1 MTKRV
6 GILTAGGDS
15 PGLNAAIRALGKCL
29 NRNNYEL
36 WGFMDGFEGLAFD
49 RCEKLDER
57 KFSGILTS
65 GGTILHTSRS
75 KPNKMSFNGQ
85 MVDMTDEIVNNYHI
99 HGLECLVCVG
109 GGGTHKS
116 ALLLKEAGLN
126 VLTMPK
132 TIDNDLDMTDSSIGF
147 DTALDVATS
156 AIDALHSTA
165 SSHRR
170 IMLLEVMGH
179 NAGWLTLGSGIAGGA
194 DVILI
199 PEIPYD
205 IEVVA
210 AALRQ
215 RTKEGKLFSIVPVA
229 EGAMDWRRAEK
240 IALLDKALI
249 KTKDPEERRMRKKEE
264 RNLQEY
270 CPNHIFELAS
280 QLENLTGLESRV
292 TILGYLQRGG
302 KPSCFDRLLA
312 SQLGSSCAQ
321 AILSGQYGVM
331 VSFVGQSGC
340 QLIPLEQVA
349 GKRRVVNLDHPWM
362 QTADN
367 LGICFGRHV
376 NN

>member
-1 MTKRV
+1 
-6 GILTAGGDS
+6 
-15 PGLNAAIRALGKCL
+15 
-29 NRNNYEL
+29 
-36 WGFMDGFEGLAFD
+36 
-49 RCEKLDER
+49 
-57 KFSGILTS
+57 
-65 GGTILHTSRS
+65 
-75 KPNKMSFNGQ
+75 
-85 MVDMTDEIVNNYHI
+85 
-99 HGLECLVCVG
+99 
-109 GGGTHKS
+109 
-116 ALLLKEAGLN
+116 
-126 VLTMPK
+126 
-132 TIDNDLDMTDSSIGF
+132 
-147 DTALDVATS
+147 
-156 AIDALHSTA
+156 
-165 SSHRR
+165 
-170 IMLLEVMGH
+170 MLLEVMGH

-249 KTKDPEERRMRKKEE
+249 KTKDPEERRMLKKEE
-264 RNLQEY
+264 RKLQEY